1 MDEQPD
7 FEASLVKLE
16 GLVSALER
24 GDGTLATAL
33 AQYESGVHLLAR
45 CQTLLE
51 TAEKAVSLIAS
62 VQSDG
67 TPKLTPFDAT
77 ASVDRDVKN
86 RPGRASSRK
95 PVADPSSDP
104 PF

>member
-1 MDEQPD
+1 MDEPD

-33 AQYESGVHLLAR
+33 SQYEAGVHLLAR
-45 CQTLLE
+45 CQSLLDG
-51 TAEKAVSLIAS
+51 AEKSVSLIAG
-62 VQSDG
+62 VAGDG
-67 TPKLTPFDAT
+67 APILTSFDAT
-77 ASVDRDVKN
+77 ASVERDVKA
-86 RPGRASSRK
+86 RPSRVTSRK
-95 PVADPSSDP
+95 PVVDPSIDP